1 MRKLQAKP
9 YGHAK
14 RNKKGQALAELAM
27 VVVLCTFIFLG
38 IVEFGYIFMALNTV
52 TQATT
57 AGARAASVVQMGS
70 RGLCGKITDSSAI
83 DGTTG
88 FVRSQIGAIATIP
101 APPAGVVVTQ
111 NPAPNT
117 AAPCGA
123 FSGANI
129 PLVTVTVTGTIPDVF
144 GLFGSVIN
152 FTRSATF
159 RDEARTGP

>member
-9 YGHAK
+9 YGHAE
-14 RNKKGQALAELAM
+14 RNKKGQGLTESGI
-27 VVVLCTFIFLG
+27 VVVLSTLIFLG
-38 IVEFGYIFMALNTV
+38 IVEFGYVLMALDTV
-52 TQATT
+52 TQATS

-70 RGLCGKITDSSAI
+70 RSLCGQITDSSSI
-83 DGTTG
+83 DGPTG
-88 FVRSQIGAIATIP
+88 LVRSQIGGIASIP
-101 APPAGVVVTQ
+101 PPPDGVVVTQ
-111 NPAPNT
+111 NPVPNT
-117 AAPCGA
+117 VTPCDT
-123 FSGANI
+123 FSGSNI